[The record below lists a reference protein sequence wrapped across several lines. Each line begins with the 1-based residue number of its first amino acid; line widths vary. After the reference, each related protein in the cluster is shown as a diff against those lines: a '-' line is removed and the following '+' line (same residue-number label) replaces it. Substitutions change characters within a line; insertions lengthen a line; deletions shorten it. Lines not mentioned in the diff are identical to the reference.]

1 MSNSKVWWISVNFYY
16 IFCNTSRTEYILFNQ
31 KSEKGN
37 KNAHTFLE
45 KRHFLKLCSVELL
58 CLSNFARLLGV
69 AEPDT
74 NIEILRI
81 QCCVSKSK
89 YQRVGKQSG
98 HYMAHTIL
106 PCSLLYS
113 LLNINIFNKI
123 KNLLQTTSILK
134 PSELCIMAMVKIH

>member
-16 IFCNTSRTEYILFNQ
+16 IFCNTSRTEYTLFNQ
-31 KSEKGN
+31 KSAKGN
-37 KNAHTFLE
+37 KNVHTFLE
-45 KRHFLKLCSVELL
+45 RRHFLKLCSVELL
-58 CLSNFARLLGV
+58 CLSNFARLLGL

-89 YQRVGKQSG
+89 YQRVGKQSR

-113 LLNINIFNKI
+113 LLNIFFNKI
-123 KNLLQTTSILK
+123 KILLQSDSIFK
-134 PSELCIMAMVKIH
+134 PSEDRSRAMVKIH